1 MMRQAHLGSSK
12 LWLLLGALAI
22 ASTTT
27 GCELVASVDRT
38 LIGEGGGTATGP
50 RGILG
55 GYADGRVYGWA
66 FIADQTEPVRVRIE
80 VEGEPVR
87 FPYADEPRDDLVEA
101 GVHPTGDVGFDVEI
115 GEHPS
120 GAEIRAYINNAYPS
134 DPFHWELDGSPITV
148 P

>member
-12 LWLLLGALAI
+12 LWLLLGTLAI

-38 LIGEGGGTATGP
+38 LIGEGGGSTTGP

-66 FIADQTEPVRVRIE
+66 FIADQTEPVRIRIE
-80 VEGEPVR
+80 VDGEAVR
-87 FPYADEPRDDLVEA
+87 YPYADELRDDLVEA
-101 GVHPTGDVGFDVEI
+101 GLHPTGLVGFDVNI
-115 GEHPS
+115 GEQAS
-120 GAEIRAYINNAYPS
+120 GAEISAFINNAYA
-134 DPFHWELDGSPITV
+134 DEPFHWELDQSPIVV